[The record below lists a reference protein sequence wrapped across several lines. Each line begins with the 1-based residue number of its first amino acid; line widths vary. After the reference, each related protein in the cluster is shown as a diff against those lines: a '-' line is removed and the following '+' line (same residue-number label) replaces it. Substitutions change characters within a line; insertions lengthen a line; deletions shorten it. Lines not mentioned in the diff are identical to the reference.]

1 MNILFDYSIFFHQKY
16 GGVSRYFINLH
27 NEFLKKNINTK
38 IIAPIHNNIFLKNY
52 VKASSGNNYLKD
64 YPRFTRKLLKTYN
77 QLFSNLYCKLHKPD
91 IIHKTFYEKNI
102 DNDSK
107 IKKILT
113 VYDLIHEIYYNEYN
127 LEKDLKPKEIA
138 LKNIDKIICPSKKTK
153 KDLINFYNISENK
166 IEVVYMGIHKFDKI
180 RDENLT
186 KIDSP
191 FILYVGDRKRYKN
204 FSNLIKAYSISSKLQ
219 SDFKLICC
227 GGGKLTDS
235 ERSNIS
241 KLKIDIAKIIQ
252 IDGSDNQLHYL
263 YKNASAFI
271 FPSKYEGFG
280 LPQLEAMSLGCPVIS
295 SNHQAI
301 IEAVGNAAALFN
313 PEEPEDIKFKMEEV
327 LYSPIL
333 INELKKLGI
342 ERSKL
347 FSWEKCANET
357 LNIYKKLLNN

>member
-1 MNILFDYSIFFHQKY
+1 M
-16 GGVSRYFINLH
+16 
-27 NEFLKKNINTK
+27 
-38 IIAPIHNNIFLKNY
+38 
-52 VKASSGNNYLKD
+52 
-64 YPRFTRKLLKTYN
+64 
-77 QLFSNLYCKLHKPD
+77 
-91 IIHKTFYEKNI
+91 
-102 DNDSK
+102 
-107 IKKILT
+107 
-113 VYDLIHEIYYNEYN
+113 
-127 LEKDLKPKEIA
+127 
-138 LKNIDKIICPSKKTK
+138 
-153 KDLINFYNISENK
+153 
-166 IEVVYMGIHKFDKI
+166 
-180 RDENLT
+180 
-186 KIDSP
+186 
-191 FILYVGDRKRYKN
+191 YKN
-204 FSNLIKAYSISSKLQ
+204 FSNLIIAYSISSKLQ

-227 GGGKLTDS
+227 GGGKLRDS